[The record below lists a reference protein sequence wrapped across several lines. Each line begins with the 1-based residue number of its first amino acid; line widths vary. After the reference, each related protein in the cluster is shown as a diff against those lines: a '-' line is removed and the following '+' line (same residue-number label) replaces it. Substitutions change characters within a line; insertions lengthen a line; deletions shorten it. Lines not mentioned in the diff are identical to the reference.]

1 MSTYANP
8 SIAQA
13 MASVAAATAKADADP
28 TRPVYHFRPLA
39 QWMNDPNGTIYHNGY
54 YHVFYQHN
62 PYGDDWGHMH
72 WGHTRSRDLVH
83 WEHLPIALW
92 PSHELGEEHCFSGCA
107 WLTEQGQPLL
117 VYTEVALKS
126 NGQKPPNEQWAA
138 LGDADWITWQK
149 HPDNPVLSLK
159 THGGPAFRGDWRDP
173 FIFTEAGRTFM
184 VIGGDYDEVAAV
196 ALYEAE
202 DASMLHWRYCN
213 LLYQEPRMG
222 KVFLECPNF
231 VKLGEKWLLITAP
244 YRNLEYISGTFDVTS
259 LTFHPEQRG
268 VLDAGF
274 SNGVPNFY
282 ASNILFDAQHQPIL
296 LGWVRG
302 FPKDRG
308 WNGCLSL
315 PRRLSLGADG
325 HPRQQPIAALQI
337 LRGRHTHLAGFTLDN
352 RQQRVEQIQS
362 DTLEIIAEIKLGDAQ
377 TVGLRVRCSADGEQA
392 VAITFDGQTFR
403 VADVA
408 IPFTLNE
415 QETTLKLH
423 LFLDKSVLELF
434 VNDGRKTVTQLIDA
448 ATDALGVEVVAL
460 GGAAH
465 VEALDIWEMK
475 SIW

>member
-13 MASVAAATAKADADP
+13 MASVAAATAKAAADP
-28 TRPVYHFRPLA
+28 TRPVYHFRPPA

-92 PSHELGEEHCFSGCA
+92 PSYELGEEHCFSGCA

-117 VYTEVALKS
+117 IYTEVPLKS
-126 NGQKPPNEQWAA
+126 NDQRLPNEQWAA

-159 THGGPAFRGDWRDP
+159 THGGPAFRGEWRDP

-184 VIGGDYDEVAAV
+184 VIGGDYEEVAAV

-268 VLDAGF
+268 VLDPGF

-282 ASNILFDAQHQPIL
+282 ASNILFDEQHQPIL

-315 PRRLSLGADG
+315 PRVLSLGADG
-325 HPRQQPIAALQI
+325 HPRQQPIAALQT
-337 LRGRHTHLAGFTLDN
+337 LRGHHTQVAGFTLDN
-352 RQQRVEQIQS
+352 HRQRVEQSQG
-362 DTLEIIAEIKLGDAQ
+362 DALEIIAQITPGNAQ
-377 TVGLRVRCSADGEQA
+377 TVGLRVRCSADDEQA
-392 VAITFDGQTFR
+392 VAITFDGQTLR

-460 GGAAH
+460 GGAAQ